1 MPDKLRRVVS
11 ATPWVTSDA
20 TAPLLVLRFSLSLFL
35 SLTLPRSS
43 VLIAHEGEDIVIQ
56 GIICLIGAIS
66 HPMLFCQM
74 AVFPWSLPVFT
85 VTCHGRALSGTEG
98 LSTQQWRVF
107 QSLFGVLGLTSP
119 ALPSPPTCS
128 PRCSFAG
135 APVWPCAPGP
145 VLRQTRLI
153 EREGC
158 SPLISSDSSV
168 LPEVGV
174 PPHAESFH
182 SKITV
187 LS

>member
-1 MPDKLRRVVS
+1 MVVS
-11 ATPWVTSDA
+11 
-20 TAPLLVLRFSLSLFL
+20 PLALFFSLFHTHAHSLFI
-35 SLTLPRSS
+35 T
-43 VLIAHEGEDIVIQ
+43 VIAHEGEDIVIQ

-128 PRCSFAG
+128 PCCSFTG
-135 APVWPCAPGP
+135 CLCGC
-145 VLRQTRLI
+145 VL
-153 EREGC
+153 
-158 SPLISSDSSV
+158 V
-168 LPEVGV
+168 LLALFLDRHG
-174 PPHAESFH
+174 
-182 SKITV
+182 
-187 LS
+187 